1 MADETQTA
9 STSSAPAVADAPS
22 VSKAKPAKK
31 APHPR
36 SPAAQSPSVQLSK
49 ALSYFL
55 RHGALKESLPIT
67 PDGYISVP
75 LLLAKPR
82 IRQIDMA
89 PENGDFTK
97 DGKKKLKRVTVE
109 DIKEAVKGKEGEKKR
124 FEMKEEGD
132 EVFVR
137 AVQGHSL
144 ESVTEL
150 DHVVLSLNNLQV
162 LELRE
167 GDQGKQPEA
176 HDKNHSEA
184 TTEEEVGQSLDG
196 LPPGVEILH
205 GTTPDAWEKIKASG
219 GLSKMKRN
227 HIHLARGRPG
237 VPGVG
242 SGMRPTSPLL
252 IHIDMLSAL
261 RDGISFQLASNG
273 AVLTAGEDSKGILP
287 LKYVSKVEERKSG
300 KVIWRREDGRG
311 DNLEKV

>member
-1 MADETQTA
+1 MAEENQTA
-9 STSSAPAVADAPS
+9 STSSAIMATDASSAP
-22 VSKAKPAKK
+22 KAKPAKK
-31 APHPR
+31 IPHPR

-75 LLLAKPR
+75 LLIAKPR

-109 DIKEAVKGKEGEKKR
+109 DIREAVKGNEGEKKR
-124 FEMKEEGD
+124 FELKEDGD

-150 DHVVLSLNNLQV
+150 DHVVLTLSNLKV
-162 LELRE
+162 LDLQEAK
-167 GDQGKQPEA
+167 QGTQP
-176 HDKNHSEA
+176 
-184 TTEEEVGQSLDG
+184 TTEDKKRSEGEAEAQTGKSLDG

-242 SGMRPTSPLL
+242 SGESEQPRSASVERSPEEDLTNVS
-252 IHIDMLSAL
+252 LS
-261 RDGISFQLASNG
+261 
-273 AVLTAGEDSKGILP
+273 
-287 LKYVSKVEERKSG
+287 
-300 KVIWRREDGRG
+300 
-311 DNLEKV
+311 

>member
-1 MADETQTA
+1 MTEETQTA
-9 STSSAPAVADAPS
+9 STSSAAVIADASSAP
-22 VSKAKPAKK
+22 KAKPAKK
-31 APHPR
+31 TPHPR

-67 PDGYISVP
+67 PDGYIYVP

-89 PENGDFTK
+89 PENEDFTK

-109 DIKEAVKGKEGEKKR
+109 DIREAVKGKAGEKKR
-124 FEMKEEGD
+124 FELKEEGD

-150 DHVVLSLNNLQV
+150 DHVVLNFSNLQV
-162 LELRE
+162 LDLRE
-167 GDQGKQPEA
+167 GEQRTQAPTEDKKLSETEVKAGSGK
-176 HDKNHSEA
+176 SI
-184 TTEEEVGQSLDG
+184 DG
-196 LPPGVEILH
+196 LPLGVEILH

-242 SGMRPTSPLL
+242 SGESE
-252 IHIDMLSAL
+252 
-261 RDGISFQLASNG
+261 Q
-273 AVLTAGEDSKGILP
+273 
-287 LKYVSKVEERKSG
+287 
-300 KVIWRREDGRG
+300 
-311 DNLEKV
+311 

>member
-1 MADETQTA
+1 MTEETQTA
-9 STSSAPAVADAPS
+9 STSAAAANSNGATDAL
-22 VSKAKPAKK
+22 KAKPAKK
-31 APHPR
+31 TPHPR

-89 PENGDFTK
+89 PDNGDLTK

-109 DIKEAVKGKEGEKKR
+109 DIKEAVNGREGEKKR

-144 ESVTEL
+144 ENVTEL
-150 DHVVLSLNNLQV
+150 DHVILTLSNLQV
-162 LELRE
+162 LNLQK
-167 GDQGKQPEA
+167 GDQKTQSRGGEE
-176 HDKNHSEA
+176 DEMLSEA
-184 TTEEEVGQSLDG
+184 KAEAAVGKSLDG
-196 LPPGVEILH
+196 LPPGVEMLH

-237 VPGVG
+237 IPGVG
-242 SGMRPTSPLL
+242 SGESEQSQGVLL
-252 IHIDMLSAL
+252 
-261 RDGISFQLASNG
+261 
-273 AVLTAGEDSKGILP
+273 K
-287 LKYVSKVEERKSG
+287 
-300 KVIWRREDGRG
+300 
-311 DNLEKV
+311 